1 MGDRIVGDEVTE
13 VFRDK
18 TLKSFEGYCKNFGI
32 YYEKNRKIIK
42 NFEQR
47 IGLITFFC
55 LVALFVEGQGQKL
68 QWRVDGN

>member
-1 MGDRIVGDEVTE
+1 MGDEVTE

-18 TLKSFEGYCKNFGI
+18 TLKSFEGYYKNFGI

-47 IGLITFFC
+47 IGLIIFFFFFF
-55 LVALFVEGQGQKL
+55 ALWL
-68 QWRVDGN
+68 YL

>member
-1 MGDRIVGDEVTE
+1 MGDEVTE

-18 TLKSFEGYCKNFGI
+18 TLKSFEGYYKNFGI

-47 IGLITFFC
+47 IGLIIFFFFFC
-55 LVALFVEGQGQKL
+55 LVALFVEGQKL